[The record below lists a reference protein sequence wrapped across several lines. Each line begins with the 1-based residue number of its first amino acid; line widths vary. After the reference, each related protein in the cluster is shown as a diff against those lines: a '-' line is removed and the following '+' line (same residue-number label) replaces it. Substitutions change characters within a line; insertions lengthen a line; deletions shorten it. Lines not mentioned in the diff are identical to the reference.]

1 MEEQKTLE
9 EAVTVKPK
17 KRAPRKPKEKVS
29 KAPSKNHP
37 KRKELFLEDGT
48 VNYVNTVGGCYEETV
63 TASTNIYS
71 EPLLGTSQEEED
83 EITRRTYEQLVKQ
96 VEEETDKEFYWYIFK
111 LLILAVI
118 LLGAALAL

>member
-9 EAVTVKPK
+9 EVATVKPK
-17 KRAPRKPKEKVS
+17 KRAPRKPKEKAS

-48 VNYVNTVGGCYEETV
+48 VNYVNTVGGCYEETIEIGKETV
-63 TASTNIYS
+63 AETSK
-71 EPLLGTSQEEED
+71 ELSQEEI

-96 VEEETDKEFYWYIFK
+96 VEEESDKEFYWYIFK
-111 LLILAVI
+111 LLLLAVI
-118 LLGAALAL
+118 ILGAAIAL